1 MSEQNARK
9 LGFTD
14 AAATK
19 DQFEITDYIGGL
31 ATFIEECNTPMTISI
46 QGSWGTGKTS
56 IMNLVNNS
64 LTKDDSGKELVNSKV
79 KTIWFNT
86 WQFSQFDMDEQLAT
100 SLLSS
105 LISEFE
111 LENTKTKQEAK
122 GIITKLKFGGKM
134 AATIGKDLLVAYAES
149 KIGGHLAE
157 KLNDGI
163 EHAKDKAVEELEK
176 NSNGFELQQSII
188 DEYMDTT
195 SAIKKLREAFAECV
209 SQTLKEKKKEKIV
222 VFIDDL
228 DRLEP
233 RKAVELLE
241 VLKIFLDCEKCVFVL
256 AIDYDVVVKGV
267 EAKYGDLSNNK
278 ENAEEK
284 GRSFFDKIIQV
295 PFKMPIA
302 RYNIT
307 NYVKECFRQIGMP
320 FASDKEIEIYEN
332 LIKSSIGT
340 NPRAMKRLFN
350 SFQLLTIIVP
360 ERLKENE
367 KGKQLLFATLCL
379 QYCNEKIYN
388 FIVRNSTDLSQ
399 KQYQAIAAGNMD
411 NLYELT
417 EDKSELE
424 EITSDD
430 LSAANPFMALFSKA
444 MDLNGGGDID
454 ETEFKIFKEVIGF
467 SAITS
472 ANDNLEKTDKKRNKP
487 QPINID
493 EFEFKYEKYNSLDD
507 LQKLLAALSNVI
519 DDYFDEPEGYKY
531 KNGCSVLW
539 NAKNNNK
546 NNISI
551 NERKGGF
558 AIAFQ
563 LVPEKMNCLPQNV
576 KALLD
581 NKNLNIYDYNKCQYF
596 QMVVKHTSTQDFQD
610 LKEIAEGYISALNT

>member
-1 MSEQNARK
+1 MNEQDTRK

-14 AAATK
+14 SAATE

-31 ATFIEECNTPMTISI
+31 ATFIEKCNTPMTISI

-56 IMNLVNNS
+56 IMNLVNNR
-64 LTKDDSGKELVNSKV
+64 LTRDDKGQVIENAKI

-105 LISEFE
+105 LISEFDLKKE
-111 LENTKTKQEAK
+111 ETKEAR
-122 GIITKLKFGGKM
+122 GIITKIKFGGKV
-134 AATIGKDLLVAYAES
+134 ALNIGKDLLVAYAES
-149 KIGGHLAE
+149 KIGGFGAG
-157 KLNDGI
+157 KLNDGM
-163 EHAKDKAVEELEK
+163 EYAADKAKEANNK
-176 NSNGFELQQSII
+176 YDNYELQQSIL

-195 SAIKKLREAFAECV
+195 LAIKKLREAFAKCV
-209 SQTLKEKKKEKIV
+209 SQTLKENNKERIV

-267 EAKYGDLSNNK
+267 EAKYGNLANSS
-278 ENAEEK
+278 ENSEEK

-307 NYVKECFRQIGMP
+307 KYVKACFEQIGMP
-320 FASDKEIEIYEN
+320 FKNDEDIGIYEN

-360 ERLKENE
+360 EHLRKNE
-367 KGKQLLFATLCL
+367 KSKQLLFATLCL
-379 QYCNEKIYN
+379 QYCNENIYN
-388 FIVRNSTDLSQ
+388 FIVRNCVNLNQ
-399 KQYQAIAAGNMD
+399 EQYNALASGN
-411 NLYELT
+411 LESLHELT
-417 EDKSELE
+417 EDKSELD

-430 LSAANPFMALFSKA
+430 LSAANPFMNLFSRV
-444 MDLNGGGDID
+444 MDLDGVGGID
-454 ETEFKIFKEVIGF
+454 KDEFKIFKEVISF

-472 ANDNLEKTDKKRNKP
+472 ANDSVEAGEKKRTKP
-487 QPINID
+487 TPIDIND
-493 EFEFKYEKYNSLDD
+493 FEFKYTNDNTIED
-507 LQKLLAALSNVI
+507 LKTLI
-519 DDYFDEPEGYKY
+519 DFLENIIGESFEEPQAWKY
-531 KNGCSVLW
+531 KSGCCIGWISQ
-539 NAKNNNK
+539 NNVK
-546 NNISI
+546 NNIYI

-558 AIAFQ
+558 SLTFQ
-563 LVPEKMNCLPQNV
+563 LVPEKFKNLSQNV
-576 KALLD
+576 WDIFEKRKLNMVDYD
-581 NKNLNIYDYNKCQYF
+581 NTKYF
-596 QMVVKHTSTQDFQD
+596 RVNVKHNSVQDYQE
-610 LKEIAEGYISALNT
+610 LKEIAEEYIKALNQ